1 MKRTPKGKAG
11 YVRYEK
17 IKRLLIMLLMFA
29 IPIGIYIS
37 AYMITGTNRNIM
49 TIVAIVGIVPAARFA
64 VSWIMIML
72 CKDAAPGAVEATE
85 RIAGNL
91 VHGYEL
97 TVTAYEGR
105 MPLDAVVVCGNE
117 IACLSTRGDKG
128 QFAFM
133 EKHISKIL
141 NSNNYFNSNVRI
153 FSDLR
158 HYEDR
163 IRQLAAD
170 PEKYRNGISF
180 TPDERYPDLG
190 REDLIFHTIMAVS
203 V

>member
-1 MKRTPKGKAG
+1 MKKAAKGKAG

-17 IKRLLIMLLMFA
+17 IKRLLVMLLMFA
-29 IPIGIYIS
+29 IPIGIYIT
-37 AYMITGTNRNIM
+37 AYMITGTNKNIM
-49 TIVAIVGIVPAARFA
+49 TIVAIVGIVPASRFA
-64 VSWIMIML
+64 VSWIMIMMS
-72 CKDAAPGAVEATE
+72 KDADPQAIEVTE
-85 RIAGNL
+85 KAAGDL

-117 IACLSTRGDKG
+117 VVCLSTKGDKG

-153 FSDLR
+153 FRDLK
-158 HYEDR
+158 HYEER

-170 PEKYRNGISF
+170 PEKYREGISF
-180 TPDERYPDLG
+180 KPDEQYPDLS
-190 REDLIFHTIMAVS
+190 REQLIFHTIMAVS
-203 V
+203 I

>member
-1 MKRTPKGKAG
+1 MKKTAKGKAG

-17 IKRLLIMLLMFA
+17 IRRLLIMLLMFA

-37 AYMITGTNRNIM
+37 AYIITGSNRNIM

-64 VSWIMIML
+64 VSWIMIMMM
-72 CKDAAPGAVEATE
+72 KDADPQVIETTE
-85 RIAGNL
+85 RIAGGL

-97 TVTAYEGR
+97 MVTAYEGR

-117 IACLSTRGDKG
+117 IVCISTKGDKG

-153 FSDLR
+153 FPDLK

-170 PEKYRNGISF
+170 PEKYRSGIAF
-180 TPDERYPDLG
+180 KPDEQYPDLN
-190 REDLIFHTIMAVS
+190 REQLIFHTIMAVS

>member
-1 MKRTPKGKAG
+1 MKKVAKGKAG

-17 IKRLLIMLLMFA
+17 LKRFLIMLLMFA

-37 AYMITGTNRNIM
+37 AYLITGTNKNIM
-49 TIVAIVGIVPAARFA
+49 TIVAVVGIVPAARFA
-64 VSWIMIML
+64 VNWVMIMMS
-72 CKDAAPGAVEATE
+72 KDADPAAVEATE
-85 RIAGNL
+85 KIAKDL

-117 IACLSTRGDKG
+117 VVCLSTKGEKG

-153 FSDLR
+153 IQDLK

-163 IRQLAAD
+163 IRQLAAA
-170 PEKYRNGISF
+170 PEKYREGITF
-180 TPDERYPDLG
+180 KPDERYPDLS
-190 REDLIFHTIMAVS
+190 REELIFHTIMAVS
-203 V
+203 L